1 MFADH
6 LVAHRGYPARLPEN
20 TLPSIEAALLAGA
33 HYLEIDVQ
41 LSQDEEVVLFHDR
54 NLVRLCGQPGA
65 VHDYPWRE
73 LQHFNVHGVHPVA
86 STVPATAISHL
97 AEVVTLLT
105 SHPEVKLFVEL
116 KRISLE
122 TFGVE
127 AMVQR
132 VLPLLRPIENQT
144 IVISYSFEALQHVR
158 QVTNVPIGVVID
170 NWSDHNLPAVQ
181 KLKSDYLFCQLTSLP
196 PEGELVCEDSQ
207 LVLFECTDPKQAL
220 NLLQRGAKL
229 IETFAIGE
237 MLSAM
242 AAMSGSLEKI
252 ER

>member
-33 HYLEIDVQ
+33 RYLEIDVQ

-54 NLVRLCGQPGA
+54 DLLRLCGQPGA
-65 VHDYPWRE
+65 VHDYPWQE
-73 LQHFNVHGVHPVA
+73 LQRFNVQGAHPVA
-86 STVPATAISHL
+86 TTVPAAAISHL
-97 AEVVTLLT
+97 ADVVRLLT

-116 KRISLE
+116 KRVSLE

-132 VLPLLRPIENQT
+132 VLPILRPIENQT
-144 IVISYSFEALQHVR
+144 IVISYSLEALQHVR
-158 QVTNVPIGVVID
+158 RVADFPIGIVID
-170 NWSDHNLPAVQ
+170 DWLEHDQPAIR
-181 KLKSDYLFCQLTSLP
+181 KLKSEYLFCQLASLP
-196 PEGELVCEDSQ
+196 PQGELVCENGK
-207 LVLFECTDPKQAL
+207 LALFECTDPKQAL
-220 NLLQRGAKL
+220 QLLQRGAEL

-242 AAMSGSLEKI
+242 TALGDSPESS
-252 ER
+252 RR

>member
-97 AEVVTLLT
+97 AEVVTLLA
-105 SHPEVKLFVEL
+105 SHPDVKIFVEL

-122 TFGVE
+122 IFGVE

-144 IVISYSFEALQHVR
+144 IVISYSLAALQRVR
-158 QVTNVPIGVVID
+158 QIANVPIGVVIN
-170 NWSDHNLPAVQ
+170 NWSEHDQPAIR
-181 KLKSDYLFCQLTSLP
+181 KLKSDYLFCQLASLP
-196 PEGELVCEDSQ
+196 PEGELVCEDCK
-207 LVLFECTDPKQAL
+207 LALFECTDPKQAL
-220 NLLQRGAKL
+220 HLLQRGAEL

-242 AAMSGSLEKI
+242 TAIGDSS
-252 ER
+252 

>member
-33 HYLEIDVQ
+33 RYLEIDVQ

-54 NLVRLCGQPGA
+54 DLLRLCGQPGA
-65 VHDYPWRE
+65 VHDYPWQK
-73 LQHFNVHGVHPVA
+73 LQHFNVHSTHPVA
-86 STVPATAISHL
+86 TTVPAAAISHL
-97 AEVVTLLT
+97 ADVVTLLT

-116 KRISLE
+116 KRVSLE

-144 IVISYSFEALQHVR
+144 IVISYSLKALQHVR
-158 QVTNVPIGVVID
+158 QVANVPIGVVID
-170 NWSDHNLPAVQ
+170 NWSDRDRPIVR
-181 KLKSDYLFCQLTSLP
+181 KLKSDYLFCQLASLP
-196 PEGELVCEDSQ
+196 LQGELVCEDCK
-207 LVLFECTDPKQAL
+207 LALFECTDPKQAL
-220 NLLQRGAKL
+220 NLLQRGADL

-242 AAMSGSLEKI
+242 TALGDAPESSRG
-252 ER
+252 